1 MNRSTTGWR
10 RRSTIAAIGGVALLG
25 AALVA
30 CGGNDE
36 AGDFSTSGGGTGE
49 GGVSSSLIAPEG
61 PKGDVLNDASG
72 AFPQVGAA
80 EERASSP
87 GAPSSDDA
95 APPQQTSGS
104 AADFLGRSII
114 RNGQIDLEVKSV
126 VDSFEQISGIATS
139 VGGFVADSGFRGRDE
154 EQSATMTLRV
164 PADRFEQVLADLR
177 ALAVEVNSVSTSA
190 QDVTGEVTDL
200 ESALRNLRAVEQQ
213 YLELLG
219 RAEAIDEVL
228 LVQDRLNQVRYEIE
242 QAQGQIQLL
251 ERLAD
256 MATLTVSLRPEVAEV
271 VEAEPGTGP
280 LAEAGRAWDA
290 SLETLTAIGTVA
302 LVTIVYSWWL
312 LPVLVI
318 AAFALRRLYRNWNR
332 DRGVTVVR
340 PPSID
345 SPQGTA

>member
-1 MNRSTTGWR
+1 M
-10 RRSTIAAIGGVALLG
+10 IAAIGGVALLG

-30 CGGNDE
+30 CGGSDE
-36 AGDFSTSGGGTGE
+36 ADIESTSGGAGE
-49 GGVSSSLIAPEG
+49 GGVSSSLVAPDS
-61 PKGDVLNDASG
+61 PGDGSFGAQSMGDANG
-72 AFPQVGAA
+72 AFPQTGAMA
-80 EERASSP
+80 EERAASP
-87 GAPSSDDA
+87 GAPSSDGA
-95 APPQQTSGS
+95 APPQQTGGS

-154 EQSATMTLRV
+154 EQTATMTLRV

-177 ALAVEVNSVSTSA
+177 ALAIEVNSVSTSA

-200 ESALRNLRAVEQQ
+200 ESGLRNLRAVEQQ

-242 QAQGQIQLL
+242 QVQGRIQLL

-256 MATLTVSLRPEVAEV
+256 MATLTVSLRPEIAEV

-280 LAEAGRAWDA
+280 LAEARRAWDA

-318 AAFALRRLYRNWNR
+318 AAFALRRLYRSWNR
-332 DRGVTVVR
+332 DREVTVVR

>member
-1 MNRSTTGWR
+1 MNRSTTVWR

-30 CGGNDE
+30 CGGSDE
-36 AGDFSTSGGGTGE
+36 ADFESTSGGSGE
-49 GGVSSSLIAPEG
+49 GGVSSSLIAPES
-61 PKGDVLNDASG
+61 PKGDVLSDASG
-72 AFPQVGAA
+72 RFPQVGAV
-80 EERASSP
+80 EERAASP
-87 GAPSSDDA
+87 GAPSSDGA
-95 APPQQTSGS
+95 APPQQTGGS

-126 VDSFEQISGIATS
+126 VDSFEAISGIATS

-154 EQSATMTLRV
+154 DQSATMTLRV

-200 ESALRNLRAVEQQ
+200 ESALRNLQAVEQQ
-213 YLELLG
+213 YLALLG

-242 QAQGQIQLL
+242 QVQGQIQLL

-280 LAEAGRAWDA
+280 LAEAARAWDA

-302 LVTIVYSWWL
+302 LVTVVYSWWL
-312 LPVLVI
+312 LPVFVI
-318 AAFALRRLYRNWNR
+318 AAFALRRLYRSWNR